1 MIERIEQSLD
11 GKWEF
16 WVDSGATLAPG
27 RLAAEESRPI
37 LVPGPWQAQA
47 DDLRTYS
54 GPAWYRRAVE
64 VPADWLAH
72 ALILCFGAVDYRAE
86 VWWNGQPAGEHEG
99 GYLPFELDV
108 TAAARPG
115 RNELV
120 VRVAD
125 PPELFREI
133 PHGKQSWYGPLSGI
147 WQPVRLECRPATH
160 IRRVRV
166 TPDAATG
173 RVSLRVE
180 TSRPLAEGDRIE
192 ARFLS
197 PQGAEVAT
205 TDHVGA
211 GLKPAP
217 TVQGAE
223 VARTAPTAE
232 LNATVAAPELWDI
245 DSPRLYTVEVTLET
259 EASRDM
265 RAETFGFRTIEAREG
280 RLWLNGRPL
289 YLRGA
294 LDQDYYPDLIYTPPS
309 YEYIENEF
317 RQAKAMGLNCLRVH
331 IKVADPRYYEAAD
344 RVGLLIWTE
353 LPNWAQLTDAAIA
366 RGRETIAGMIERD
379 WNHPS
384 IIIWTIINE
393 AWGTELA
400 TNPDHRAW
408 LAEMYAWVKGLD
420 PTRLVVDNSPC
431 FDNAHVK
438 SDLDD
443 FHFYAAMPDDTAVWD
458 ALVGGMADRAPWLYA
473 PDCQTAREDGA
484 PLVISEFGNWGLP
497 DIGPL
502 LAHYGREPWWFETG
516 WEWSGGDVY
525 PHAAGQRFHDLYL
538 DRVFGDYAGLAHASQ
553 WAQFEA
559 LRYEIETMR
568 LHPPIAGY
576 VITEFTD
583 VHWECNGLLD
593 MLRRPKAHYDR
604 LREINADTMLIPRV
618 ARRAW
623 RAGETADVALH
634 LSHFGPRPLRD
645 AALTWSLAGDGVPHA
660 EGTIGGIAAATAQ
673 VIPLPP
679 LRLELPD
686 ATRPTRLSLWLA
698 LADET
703 GQEVARNELPL
714 ILFPPATPA
723 SRVVACAEER
733 LAGALRQAGYTIAAD
748 AAAGAPLVVTT
759 FDQSTRRFVE
769 RGGQV
774 LFLAQKP
781 DALQTSVPR
790 LALRA
795 RRGTPWS
802 GDWASSF
809 AWYRRDLWAG
819 DIPGDGRF
827 DFAFASVLPETVIDG
842 VHPADF
848 REEVLAG
855 LFVGWLRRPAALV
868 RQLPLG
874 KGTLLV
880 STLRLRDGLGA
891 DPVADKLV
899 GELLSLLSSKQQVS
913 RSVLN

>member
-1 MIERIEQSLD
+1 MMNRQVQLD
-11 GKWEF
+11 GEWEF
-16 WVDSGATLAPG
+16 WIDGGASLAPE
-27 RLAAEESRPI
+27 RLAAGDSRPI
-37 LVPGPWQAQA
+37 QVPGPWQAQFV
-47 DDLRTYS
+47 DLRTFS
-54 GPAWYRRAVE
+54 GPAWYRRTVE

-72 ALILCFGAVDYRAE
+72 AVVLCFGAVDYRAE
-86 VWWNGQPAGEHEG
+86 VWWNEQLVGEHEG

-120 VRVAD
+120 VRVTD

-133 PHGKQSWYGPLSGI
+133 PHGKQSWYGILSGI
-147 WQPVRLECRPATH
+147 WQPVRLECRPVTH

-173 RVSLRVE
+173 QVSLRVE
-180 TSRPLAEGDRIE
+180 TNRPLAESDRMQ

-197 PQGAEVAT
+197 PQGAEVTAESGQWSVVSDQAT
-205 TDHVGA
+205 TV
-211 GLKPAP
+211 
-217 TVQGAE
+217 
-223 VARTAPTAE
+223 E
-232 LNATVAAPELWDI
+232 LRATVAEPELWDV
-245 DSPRLYTVEVTLET
+245 DSPRLYAVEVALET
-259 EASRDM
+259 DAGRDTQV
-265 RAETFGFRTIEAREG
+265 ETFGFRTIEARDG
-280 RLWLNGRPL
+280 RLWLNGRLL

-317 RQAKAMGLNCLRVH
+317 RQAKEMGLNCLRVH

-353 LPNWAQLTDAAIA
+353 LPNWAQLTDAAIE

-408 LAEMYAWVKGLD
+408 LAEMHAWVKGLD

-443 FHFYAAMPDDTAVWD
+443 FHFYAAMPDDAAVWD

-473 PDCQTAREDGA
+473 PDCQAGREEGA
-484 PLVISEFGNWGLP
+484 PLVVSEFGNWGLP

-502 LAHYGREPWWFETG
+502 LAHYGGEPWWFETG

-525 PHAAGQRFHDLYL
+525 PHAAGQRFYDLHL
-538 DRVFGDYAGLAHASQ
+538 DRVFGDYAGLARASQ

-559 LRYEIETMR
+559 LRYQIETMR
-568 LHPPIAGY
+568 LYPPIAGY

-583 VHWECNGLLD
+583 LHWECNGLLD
-593 MLRRPKAHYDR
+593 MLRRPKTHYDR
-604 LREINADTMLIPRV
+604 LREINADTMIIPRV

-623 RAGETADVALH
+623 RAGEMADVTLH
-634 LSHFGPRPLRD
+634 LSHFGPQPLHN
-645 AALTWSLAGDGVPHA
+645 AALSWLLVEDGAPETSGATHFLKWVAP
-660 EGTIGGIAAATAQ
+660 TTFVAASGQ
-673 VIPLPP
+673 VISLPP
-679 LRLELPD
+679 LRLELPSVS
-686 ATRPTRLSLWLA
+686 RPTRVSLWLTLTDGA
-698 LADET
+698 
-703 GQEVARNELPL
+703 GREVARNELPL
-714 ILFPPATPA
+714 MVLPRLAVAAQP
-723 SRVVACAEER
+723 VACADES
-733 LAGALRQAGYTIAAD
+733 LADALRQAGYTIADTAAD
-748 AAAGAPLVVTT
+748 VPLVVTT
-759 FDQSTRRFVE
+759 LDQSTRRFVE
-769 RGGQV
+769 RGGRA
-774 LFLAQKP
+774 LFLAETP
-781 DALQTSVPR
+781 EALQTSVPR
-790 LALRA
+790 LTLRA

-809 AWYRRDLWAG
+809 AWYRRDLWAD
-819 DIPGDGRF
+819 DIPGDGRL

-874 KGTLLV
+874 KGTLLI
-880 STLRLRDGLGA
+880 STLRLRHGIGA
-891 DPVADKLV
+891 DPLADKLV
-899 GELLSLLSSKQQVS
+899 SELLSLLNGKQ
-913 RSVLN
+913 